1 MLLFLLLWPAPLCR
15 LMQVRTPQNTAVTRL
30 PTTDPFIIKGCLH
43 VMPDN
48 LGCSLTFACYLLL
61 ESRPCNATY
70 LLSLLPLE
78 SKWDEDLIQAR
89 RAEGRKDSSLYKT
102 AHKNT
107 CGKYFSKFWEIMRF
121 KSPSYPLPC
130 SLICPNL
137 LTMKNMPGV
146 LAWRHL
152 LKPEK
157 TEQEV
162 KSVSTVC
169 QGNNQSSRQPGL
181 S

>member
-1 MLLFLLLWPAPLCR
+1 
-15 LMQVRTPQNTAVTRL
+15 
-30 PTTDPFIIKGCLH
+30 
-43 VMPDN
+43 MPEN

-61 ESRPCNATY
+61 ESGPCNATY

-78 SKWDEDLIQAR
+78 SKWDEDLIRAR

-107 CGKYFSKFWEIMRF
+107 CGKYFSKFWEIIRF
-121 KSPSYPLPC
+121 NSSSYPLPC

-162 KSVSTVC
+162 KSVAILC
-169 QGNNQSSRQPGL
+169 QGNNQSSPFPVSQRDCWSGIEEGCYPAAGWYQW
-181 S
+181 